1 MTTSVSKD
9 VEFYCASFDLYEKF
23 ARGCPPMHTPTQKF
37 ENGFS
42 MFGYQEMSSG
52 LVSFPMIFEALQS
65 ELLSFKFHSLNSK
78 ILKILEFNLLIS
90 IFDFYTIFF

>member
-23 ARGCPPMHTPTQKF
+23 VGVCPPMRTPTQKF
-37 ENGFS
+37 KNGFS
-42 MFGYQEMSSG
+42 MFCSQEMSSG

-65 ELLSFKFHSLNSK
+65 ELLSFKLHSLNSK
-78 ILKILEFNLLIS
+78 ILKIPEFNLAMKEHA
-90 IFDFYTIFF
+90 FKRKH